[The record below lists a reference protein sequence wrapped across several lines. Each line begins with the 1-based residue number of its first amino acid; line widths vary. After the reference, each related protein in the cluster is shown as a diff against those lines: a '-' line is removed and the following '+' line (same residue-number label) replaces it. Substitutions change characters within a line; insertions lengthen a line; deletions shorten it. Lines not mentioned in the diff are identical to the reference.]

1 MENVENLVKVARELK
16 KDERVGTIGT
26 AALKGA
32 KIGGGLG
39 VLGGAIAGA
48 KHIGGVGGAIGGA
61 LGAGAVGGIY
71 GGGLGMNAGLVRAL
85 YRSARGH
92 KSVHPNELKDN

>member
-1 MENVENLVKVARELK
+1 MDNVENLVKVARELK

-26 AALKGA
+26 AAVKGV

-39 VLGGAIAGA
+39 ALGGAAAGA
-48 KHIGGVGGAIGGA
+48 KYLGGPAGAIGGAIGGA
-61 LGAGAVGGIY
+61 VAGGTY
-71 GGGLGMNAGLVRAL
+71 GGVAGTNVGLVRAL

-92 KSVHPNELKDN
+92 KSVHPNDLKD